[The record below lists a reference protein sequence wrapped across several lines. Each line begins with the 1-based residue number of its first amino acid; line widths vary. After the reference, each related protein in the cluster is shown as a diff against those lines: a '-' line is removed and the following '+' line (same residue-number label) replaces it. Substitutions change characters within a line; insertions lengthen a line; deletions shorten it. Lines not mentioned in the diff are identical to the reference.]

1 MVYHGVSVVIL
12 LVKLQRKSITVE
24 TPLKAAQMTDPGLR
38 SFVEGLAAGHDEI
51 YGRIRGLLQ

>member
-1 MVYHGVSVVIL
+1 MSPKEL
-12 LVKLQRKSITVE
+12 LYIEDALGHETQMRDWCRKT
-24 TPLKAAQMTDPGLR
+24 AAQMTDPALR